1 MALAGP
7 PPLLDRS
14 PLTAVLGDLRE
25 ERAASVPF
33 PPGDTRFSLSRT
45 RRFANDPLPLMLDS
59 YERFGPVFTLRLFHG
74 NVVFMLGPAANHYIT
89 VSHAANFT
97 WRESHFRDLIGLMGD
112 GLLTIDGDFH
122 RRSRLIMLPGF
133 HRERIAASVE
143 VMVGET
149 NAALDQLAAGDR
161 IDLYTWTRRLALR
174 IAMRALFGL
183 DPDGE
188 RARAVDA
195 AGLFEQALS
204 FFSSEYAFRM
214 LRGPHTPWARLQQ
227 AARSL
232 DQLIYAEISSR
243 RASGARGEDIL
254 SLLLDAHDEDGTTLT
269 DLQIRDEVMT
279 LMFAGHDTTT
289 STVAFMFHELA
300 HHPEIVARLPGRA
313 RLPARRRAAHAF
325 AADVGRALRA
335 GDGLR
340 RDAPHVPARL
350 DRAAALGRAV
360 RVRRPSVPG
369 RAFVNYSSWAS
380 HHLPD
385 VFAEPDRFRPERF
398 TPEAKAALGKGA
410 YVPFGGGSRTCIGMR
425 FGQLEIRTIA
435 TLLLSRFT
443 LSQPEDFHLEIRQMP
458 TISPKNGLPMIV
470 QARSAQARPKITAC
484 SPPPSPDGPAT
495 ALAPTPST
503 YTRGLSIRVS
513 FSPSSGKPSGCTTS
527 LPSCARAT
535 ASTDALTPN
544 RPPLALTC
552 TRPSCAALQP
562 HFEPFAQRLP
572 HVRTRGSCLSQ
583 QRIAVL
589 LKARVVQLQ
598 WTLLHVF
605 GRHAHALHPARFAE

>member
-1 MALAGP
+1 MALVGP
-7 PPLLDRS
+7 PPLLDLN
-14 PLTAVLGDLRE
+14 PFAAVLGDLRE
-25 ERAASVPF
+25 ERSATVPF
-33 PPGDTRFSLSRT
+33 PPGDTRFSLART
-45 RRFANDPLPLMLDS
+45 HRFANDPLPLLLEF

-122 RRSRLIMLPGF
+122 RRSRRIMLPGF

-188 RARAVDA
+188 TARAVDA

-204 FFSSEYAFRM
+204 FFSSEYALRM
-214 LRGPHTPWARLQQ
+214 LRGPYTPWARLQQ
-227 AARSL
+227 AARAL
-232 DQLIYAEISSR
+232 DRLIYAEISSR
-243 RASGARGEDIL
+243 RASGERGEDIL
-254 SLLLDAHDEDGTTLT
+254 SLLLDAQDEDGNTLT

-289 STVAFMFHELA
+289 STVAFMFYELA
-300 HHPEIVARLPGRA
+300 HHPEIVARLQAEQDSELLDGQPTPTQLMSGELAELELVFDETLRMYP
-313 RLPARRRAAHAF
+313 PAWIGPRRSVEAF
-325 AADVGRALRA
+325 EFA
-335 GDGLR
+335 GQ
-340 RDAPHVPARL
+340 
-350 DRAAALGRAV
+350 
-360 RVRRPSVPG
+360 SVPG

-385 VFAEPDRFRPERF
+385 VYPDPEEFRPERF
-398 TPEAKAALGKGA
+398 APDAKAALPKGA

-443 LSQPEDFHLEIRQMP
+443 LSVPDDFELEIRQMP
-458 TISPKNGLPMIV
+458 TISPKDGLPVIV
-470 QARSAQARPKITAC
+470 HPRSAQGRPERQPVAGT
-484 SPPPSPDGPAT
+484 
-495 ALAPTPST
+495 LA
-503 YTRGLSIRVS
+503 
-513 FSPSSGKPSGCTTS
+513 
-527 LPSCARAT
+527 
-535 ASTDALTPN
+535 
-544 RPPLALTC
+544 
-552 TRPSCAALQP
+552 
-562 HFEPFAQRLP
+562 
-572 HVRTRGSCLSQ
+572 
-583 QRIAVL
+583 
-589 LKARVVQLQ
+589 
-598 WTLLHVF
+598 
-605 GRHAHALHPARFAE
+605 